1 MRSSFAALPLVLAL
15 SAGIAGAST
24 AAEEPG
30 TRTVLR
36 PTLVAGS
43 AEAISGL
50 VQAGSEGA
58 EWALPGGAKVVAS
71 AGTEL
76 RVLGVPQALHL
87 PNQRAVNGYTV
98 VLKSGLVRLSVPQN
112 SSSALVLSAPRKTS
126 VIVAHGEAVVSAK
139 DQVAI
144 GNSFG
149 STQVAFE
156 GRRFRPLPE
165 GMLQVVNAGSR
176 PRPLPAAPS
185 AARGAGVLLSYGE
198 AAALGSFE
206 WDPVP
211 GASGYRVELRDK
223 ATNSLR
229 ARADT
234 TEPRLPAGFAQLS
247 AGAYAL
253 RVVALDESGL
263 ESASA
268 PERAL
273 RVMRVEL
280 PRGSYVD
287 AGGAVHLPRGARLGL
302 SQASGVEMT
311 YGTATH
317 FVSVPTALELF
328 REEPRHIRFRV
339 AGTTESSP
347 LALIPRQESASVE
360 FGAHSESWPQKPLE
374 IRIRLQGGCDAGA
387 SAIELRARVTVGVEP
402 VNVAFTRDGDSWR
415 GFLQPRRGTGPWVVR
430 VEVEDQH
437 GTALGRNFIEITT
450 PDVRRQSSGRGS

>member
-15 SAGIAGAST
+15 SGMAGAST
-24 AAEEPG
+24 AAEQAGP
-30 TRTVLR
+30 RTVLR

-76 RVLGVPQALHL
+76 RVLGVPQPLRL
-87 PNQRAVNGYTV
+87 TNQRAVNGYTV

-126 VIVAHGEAVVSAK
+126 MIVAHGEALVSVK
-139 DQVAI
+139 DHVAI
-144 GNSFG
+144 GNAFG
-149 STQVAFE
+149 STQVAQA
-156 GRRFRPLPE
+156 GQRFRALPA
-165 GMLQVVNAGSR
+165 GMLQVIDSDSR
-176 PRPLPAAPS
+176 LRPLPAAPV
-185 AARGAGVLLSYGE
+185 APRGAGVLLSYGE
-198 AAALGSFE
+198 AATLGGFA

-229 ARADT
+229 AR
-234 TEPRLPAGFAQLS
+234 TETKEPHLPAGFAALS

-253 RVVALDESGL
+253 AVVALDESGL

-311 YGTATH
+311 YGGATH
-317 FVSVPTALELF
+317 FVSVPAALELF

-360 FGAHSESWPQKPLE
+360 FGAHSESWPKKPLE
-374 IRIRLQGGCDAGA
+374 IRIRLQGGCDAGG

-415 GFLQPRRGTGPWVVR
+415 GVLLPRRGSGPWVVR
-430 VEVEDQH
+430 VEVEDQY

-450 PDVRRQSSGRGS
+450 PELRRRSAGRGS